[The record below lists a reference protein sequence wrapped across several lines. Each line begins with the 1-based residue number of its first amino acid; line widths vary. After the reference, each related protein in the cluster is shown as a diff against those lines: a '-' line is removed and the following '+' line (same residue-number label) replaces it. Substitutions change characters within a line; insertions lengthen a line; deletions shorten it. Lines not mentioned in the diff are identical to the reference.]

1 MFSAFGWLG
10 WCWTWSCIWAWW
22 RRRARK
28 ILAYDVIEIN
38 RQDEMIMRPNQ
49 RAIRESNVRYRV
61 VTTVIIQR
69 VTTMTYV
76 RFKVTI
82 CLYLSPNNKAKSLS
96 TLMAAIVIK
105 DIKHN
110 PYPEMEVASHANRQS
125 LHCSWTTEIQRVATR
140 GWLTRPTNRSVVA
153 RQRYKS
159 LDGAWMEDIL
169 WSATKIR
176 EFPRN
181 AVREKKMLTADKS
194 KEYCCNWPAKEE
206 EHTSSSNVFICAPSP
221 VDFVTVIT
229 LQTFQI
235 LSFKLSVI
243 CKQNKRDGKFLVR

>member
-1 MFSAFGWLG
+1 MFGAFGWLG

-28 ILAYDVIEIN
+28 ILAYDVIETN

-110 PYPEMEVASHANRQS
+110 PYPEMEVAPHANRQS
-125 LHCSWTTEIQRVATR
+125 FHCSWTTDIQRVATR

-181 AVREKKMLTADKS
+181 AVREKKCWLLTKGRSIVAIRPPKKRSIQDLLMF
-194 KEYCCNWPAKEE
+194 
-206 EHTSSSNVFICAPSP
+206 SSAFHPPWTLLPSS
-221 VDFVTVIT
+221 
-229 LQTFQI
+229 LCKR
-235 LSFKLSVI
+235 FKFCRSDYL
-243 CKQNKRDGKFLVR
+243 

>member
-1 MFSAFGWLG
+1 
-10 WCWTWSCIWAWW
+10 
-22 RRRARK
+22 
-28 ILAYDVIEIN
+28 
-38 RQDEMIMRPNQ
+38 MIMRPNQ

-125 LHCSWTTEIQRVATR
+125 LHCSWTTEIQRFGDERLAYQ
-140 GWLTRPTNRSVVA
+140 TNQQISCCQTTIQEFGRRMERRYLVKCNKD
-153 RQRYKS
+153 QR
-159 LDGAWMEDIL
+159 I
-169 WSATKIR
+169 
-176 EFPRN
+176 P
-181 AVREKKMLTADKS
+181 KK
-194 KEYCCNWPAKEE
+194 CCKGKK
-206 EHTSSSNVFICAPSP
+206 NVGC
-221 VDFVTVIT
+221 
-229 LQTFQI
+229 
-235 LSFKLSVI
+235 
-243 CKQNKRDGKFLVR
+243 